1 MNLSQ
6 TLILRTKMLGAVLR
20 DARLK
25 AGKSLKQ
32 AAALVGLSSGAL
44 SAMERG
50 RRSAAISLPEL
61 ELLAFYY
68 RVPLGQFISTQPLPS
83 ERRMDFD
90 PRLVISLR
98 QKMIGAMLR
107 RHRDDAGL
115 SIRAL
120 AERVGYPSSRVSA
133 YERGE
138 RPIPLPELEALLKVL
153 GRPVDAYVDQQGPV
167 AEWVQT
173 QQANENLKQLP
184 RDLRSFLADPQNQT
198 YLRLAK
204 RLSELSSEKLHG
216 LAELL
221 LEVTP

>member
-6 TLILRTKMLGAVLR
+6 TLILRTKMLGAILR

-25 AGKSLKQ
+25 AGKSLRQ

-44 SAMERG
+44 SALERG

-83 ERRMDFD
+83 EKRMGFD

-107 RHRDDAGL
+107 RHRDEAGL

-120 AERVGYPSSRVSA
+120 AERVGYPTGRVSA

-138 RPIPLPELEALLKVL
+138 RPIPLPELEALLRVL
-153 GRPVDAYVDQQGPV
+153 DRPVDAYVDQQGPV
-167 AEWVQT
+167 AEWVESQKV
-173 QQANENLKQLP
+173 NDNLKRLP
-184 RDLRSFLADPQNQT
+184 RDLRNFLADPQNQT

-204 RLSELSSEKLHG
+204 RLSELSSEKLRG

>member
-20 DARLK
+20 EARLK

-32 AAALVGLSSGAL
+32 AAALVGLSSGAR

-50 RRSAAISLPEL
+50 RRSAAMSLPEL

-68 RVPLGQFISTQPLPS
+68 RVPLGQFISTQALPS
-83 ERRMDFD
+83 EKRMDFD

-107 RHRDDAGL
+107 RPRDEPGL
-115 SIRAL
+115 SIRSL
-120 AERVGYPSSRVSA
+120 AERVGYPTSRVSA

-153 GRPVDAYVDQQGPV
+153 GRPGDAYAGH
-167 AEWVQT
+167 
-173 QQANENLKQLP
+173 
-184 RDLRSFLADPQNQT
+184 
-198 YLRLAK
+198 
-204 RLSELSSEKLHG
+204 HG
-216 LAELL
+216 
-221 LEVTP
+221 